1 LVYVFLSSIHI
12 SNDNVWYMFFFP
24 PSISQMTMFG
34 ICFSLL
40 HPYLKWQCLVYVF
53 LSSIHIS
60 NDNVWYMF
68 FFPPSISQ
76 ITMFGICFFSSI
88 HISNDNGSF
97 PFYVDLFL
105 FSIPDKTFT
114 ELDYISNT
122 TSALLEAGTAYYS
135 LAPELTP
142 VFWWALWCSSF

>member
-1 LVYVFLSSIHI
+1 MFGICFSFLHPYLKWQCLVYVFLSSIHI

-34 ICFSLL
+34 ICFSFL
-40 HPYLKWQCLVYVF
+40 HPDLKWQCLVYVF
-53 LSSIHIS
+53 LSSI
-60 NDNVWYMF
+60 
-68 FFPPSISQ
+68 Q
-76 ITMFGICFFSSI
+76 
-88 HISNDNGSF
+88 ISNDNGSF